1 MYIVGVSVLFV
12 FLLFVISKQTKKT
25 SDYLLIA
32 VIGMFGLYLFS
43 LIWISKEL
51 TATNFILRV
60 LALSYLLP
68 CILIYGLTR
77 IRKKSMIRK
86 KWWWI
91 FSFAILFT
99 LFIPLDFIVLND
111 YGSKSELGALLIH
124 APPLSYL
131 ILYKGQQI
139 FIIVAL
145 TWFLKKLK
153 LYRAKAKEDNQYTY
167 KIRLTWFRNFIYTY
181 LAQAI
186 FMFIT
191 FSLYDLGAI
200 NSMQIPMVIGR
211 LTLVT
216 ALFYLC
222 YCGIRDYMLT
232 EYQETLGPGNKEYF
246 DLANATAGTRKNVI
260 SKYSSSTLTESE
272 MTSIFNQVTQL
283 FENEKVYLDPN
294 LKILHLSERLQISVH
309 KISQTINTKTKKS
322 FHDFVNEFRVNHF
335 KELLSDFDNKKYTI
349 LALGI
354 ESGFNS
360 KATLNR
366 AFKQHLGVTPKQF
379 RKINLLPA
387 S

>member
-1 MYIVGVSVLFV
+1 
-12 FLLFVISKQTKKT
+12 
-25 SDYLLIA
+25 
-32 VIGMFGLYLFS
+32 
-43 LIWISKEL
+43 
-51 TATNFILRV
+51 
-60 LALSYLLP
+60 
-68 CILIYGLTR
+68 
-77 IRKKSMIRK
+77 MIRK